1 MKKKFLLQNGLIRK
15 KQITQHAI
23 GWHFPSQFE
32 TIFSQPTFV
41 LQVLNEQCS

>member
-1 MKKKFLLQNGLIRK
+1 MKKKFLLQNGLTRK

-23 GWHFPSQFE
+23 GYFPSQFE